1 MKRLRTVA
9 AAIFIVLSFV
19 SVSLAGP
26 ALDTLKENGDS
37 LLEVLRNPK
46 LKGPAGKKVKE
57 RRIEEAVDRLFDF
70 VELSKRTLG
79 PNWNR
84 FTSNQRREFVR
95 LFRRLL
101 GNIYV
106 DKIIVH
112 SDAPVRFTSEVPLQH
127 DIAEVRSVVAAK
139 GGDVSINFRA
149 IKKND
154 EWKVY
159 DVVIEGVSLIDNY
172 RTQFRD
178 ILANNPPEKLLET
191 LRAKVEK
198 K

>member
-1 MKRLRTVA
+1 MKGWRIVA
-9 AAIFIVLSFV
+9 AAIFIVLSFAAV
-19 SVSLAGP
+19 AFAGP

-37 LLEVLRNPK
+37 LLEVLRNAR

-84 FTSNQRREFVR
+84 FTSDRRREFVG
-95 LFRRLL
+95 LFRKVS

-106 DKIIVH
+106 DRIIEH
-112 SDAPVRFTSEVPLQH
+112 SGAPVRFTSEVPLQH
-127 DIAEVRSVVAAK
+127 DIVEVRSVVAAK

-149 IKKND
+149 VRKKD

-159 DVVIEGVSLIDNY
+159 DVVIEGVSLIDSY
-172 RTQFRD
+172 RGQFRD
-178 ILANNPPEKLLET
+178 ILANNPPEKLLEM